1 MERNGRNDY
10 PFAIWEDKNF
20 EVPKVQ
26 WDTRSSFPL
35 DLNKE
40 ERRAKDRVVNLEPR
54 SGEESMRLEGIA
66 IKRFAPIAAVEAQRL
81 NWLDNDWHWV
91 VHFHYSDIEGKKSA
105 VTSVLLDGRI
115 VR

>member
-1 MERNGRNDY
+1 MSPIRDGVAKDPLTLLNERIRLILGPRNMDRNGRNDY

-54 SGEESMRLEGIA
+54 SGEESMRL
-66 IKRFAPIAAVEAQRL
+66 
-81 NWLDNDWHWV
+81 
-91 VHFHYSDIEGKKSA
+91 
-105 VTSVLLDGRI
+105 DGNCY
-115 VR
+115 